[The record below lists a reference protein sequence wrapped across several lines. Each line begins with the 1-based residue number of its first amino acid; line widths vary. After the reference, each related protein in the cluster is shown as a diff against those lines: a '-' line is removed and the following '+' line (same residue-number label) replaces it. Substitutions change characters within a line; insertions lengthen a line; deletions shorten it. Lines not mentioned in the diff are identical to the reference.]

1 MPDFRLLPQSA
12 LATQVRPVR
21 PPAKDP
27 GVTIAL
33 RTDLALATVM
43 ARKGRND
50 ALLQRVHD
58 AFGLELPSLPRRSAV
73 GSLAFVWAGP
83 GHWLACSNGEEG
95 QILEAR
101 LRTHLSEF
109 AAACGQSDGRAII
122 RITGPRARDALAKGV
137 PIDLHPRAFKPGD
150 AAVTVVAHI
159 GVHFWQIDDV
169 PSYEFCVFRSFAP
182 SFWQWLA
189 EACAEFGVAM
199 IVAQDEGSEPTA

>member
-1 MPDFRLLPQSA
+1 MPDLRLLPQSA
-12 LATQVRPVR
+12 LAMQLRPVR
-21 PPAKDP
+21 HGRPATDP

-50 ALLQRVHD
+50 ALLRRVHD

-83 GHWLACSNGEEG
+83 GHWLACSKDEEG
-95 QILEAR
+95 RVLETR
-101 LRTHLSEF
+101 LRTHLSAF
-109 AAACGQSDGRAII
+109 AAVCGQSDGRAII
-122 RITGPRARDALAKGV
+122 RVAGPRARDALAKGV

-150 AAVTVVAHI
+150 AAVTVVGHI
-159 GVHFWQIDDV
+159 GVHFWQIDAV
-169 PSYEFCVFRSFAP
+169 PSYEFCVFRSFAS

-189 EACAEFGVAM
+189 DASAEFGVDV
-199 IVAQDEGSEPTA
+199 IVA